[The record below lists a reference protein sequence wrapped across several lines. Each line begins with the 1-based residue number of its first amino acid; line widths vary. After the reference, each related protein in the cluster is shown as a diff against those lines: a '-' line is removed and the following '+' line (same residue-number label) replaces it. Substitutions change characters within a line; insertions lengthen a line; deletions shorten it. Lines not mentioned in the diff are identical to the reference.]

1 MRKLTQMVQI
11 INVSNS
17 ITQQIEKAISAS
29 SLDTSP
35 VHVVLSLIPYNTCFF
50 NLEYLYLE
58 FSQYYTMISHNL
70 IVNASYKCQ
79 ITLKFNYFSPKK

>member
-1 MRKLTQMVQI
+1 MAQI
-11 INVSNS
+11 INVINS

-35 VHVVLSLIPYNTCFF
+35 VHVVLSLIPYNIYFF

-58 FSQYYTMISHNL
+58 FSQYYTMISHCVL
-70 IVNASYKCQ
+70 L
-79 ITLKFNYFSPKK
+79 T